1 MVNGLLKN
9 HYSSLYI
16 AINMKLI
23 NYQLYN
29 LIREWKNIQIRALL
43 VKTILIP
50 GSVDLSLM

>member
-9 HYSSLYI
+9 HYSSLYT